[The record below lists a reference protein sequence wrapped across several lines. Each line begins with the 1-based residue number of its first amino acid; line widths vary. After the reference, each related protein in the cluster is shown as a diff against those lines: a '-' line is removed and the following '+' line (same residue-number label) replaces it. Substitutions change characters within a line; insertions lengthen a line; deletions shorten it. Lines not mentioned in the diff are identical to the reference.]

1 MQLTD
6 WLLTYKPMLHAT
18 AIERKS
24 VYLTKSCFFTSSKG
38 KENSTTKK
46 TIVKTFHGNLPK
58 IDLKKHKVRTPFDI

>member
-1 MQLTD
+1 MQLTN

-46 TIVKTFHGNLPK
+46 TIVKTFHGN
-58 IDLKKHKVRTPFDI
+58 I